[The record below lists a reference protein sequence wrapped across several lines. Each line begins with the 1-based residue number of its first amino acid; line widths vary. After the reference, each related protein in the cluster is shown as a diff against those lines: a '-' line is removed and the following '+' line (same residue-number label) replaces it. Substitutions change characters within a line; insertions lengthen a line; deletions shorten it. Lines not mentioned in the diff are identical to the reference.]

1 MKQIAKFWGTL
12 LAVRGYSRG
21 ESFVGRNA
29 GLKSVWDA
37 GQWQVKIIFMDHDA
51 LVIPGPQ
58 DKNFLAQNAL
68 PEMALDERYI
78 WGGTNAAQFATSEVG
93 YLRNIYQVGGD
104 LARKGQASA
113 NQNLRRAYKKT
124 QRALSTNPKLRAL
137 FNEQFVRRLP
147 DWDVFVSGYLHLNGN
162 ESATT
167 TWKKEIKKTLAANG
181 YRDDSFENFEKAIG
195 KNREFL
201 ERYRQLFE
209 GSQGGALANDFS

>member
-1 MKQIAKFWGTL
+1 
-12 LAVRGYSRG
+12 
-21 ESFVGRNA
+21 
-29 GLKSVWDA
+29 LKSVWDA

-51 LVIPGPQ
+51 LVIPGPH

-93 YLRNIYQVGGD
+93 YLRNIYRISED
-104 LARKGQASA
+104 LGKKGQALAS
-113 NQNLRRAYKKT
+113 QNLRKAYKKT

-147 DWDVFVSGYLHLNGN
+147 DWDTFVSGYLQLNGD
-162 ESATT
+162 ESAASR
-167 TWKKEIKKTLAANG
+167 WKKEMTKTLAAKG
-181 YRDDSFENFEKAIG
+181 YRADSFENFEKAID

-201 ERYRQLFE
+201 ERYRRLFDPE
-209 GSQGGALANDFS
+209 TKERI